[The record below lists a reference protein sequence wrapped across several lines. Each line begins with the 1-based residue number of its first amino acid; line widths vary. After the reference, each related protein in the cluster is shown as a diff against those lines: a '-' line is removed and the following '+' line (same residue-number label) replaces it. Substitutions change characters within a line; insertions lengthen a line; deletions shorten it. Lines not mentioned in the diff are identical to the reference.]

1 MPQLVKGGK
10 HVFGWTRIKP
20 DGRIRVPDEA
30 FEEYHFQSGEKIIL
44 MSGSR
49 TSGGFSIIKRDALA
63 ASKIGRRIFHWMNH
77 LNGPDSFTAAGQT
90 PVRSGGRLISWMIMD
105 EDKNIRLSDELI
117 TALELKFGHKL
128 LVGRGSG
135 LGPAFIAGGPIFEEA
150 LKHNNLSVCY

>member
-20 DGRIRVPDEA
+20 DGRIRLPDEA

-49 TSGGFSIIKRDALA
+49 TSGGFSIIKRDVLA
-63 ASKIGRRIFHWMNH
+63 GSKIGRPIFHTMKN
-77 LNGPDSFTAAGQT
+77 LNGPDTFTAAGQT
-90 PVRSGGRLISWMIMD
+90 PVRSGGRLISWTIMD
-105 EDKNIRLSDELI
+105 EDKNIRLSNELI
-117 TALELKFGHKL
+117 SALELNFGHNL

-135 LGPAFIAGGPIFEEA
+135 LGPAFIARGPIFEEA
-150 LKHNNLSVCY
+150 LKHADLRVY